1 MFSIKALTIAFI
13 FNITLSAQISKI
25 PGANDALR
33 KAGISPSE
41 ANSILLK
48 KILILITLVILNLIE
63 RDTKQ
68 GSTNR
73 NNDFNK
79 KFTNQINLENKSSI
93 NIFHLQIQMIP

>member
-1 MFSIKALTIAFI
+1 M
-13 FNITLSAQISKI
+13 
-25 PGANDALR
+25 R

-48 KILILITLVILNLIE
+48 EGIDLNNIDNSKKLIE
-63 RDTKQ
+63 RDSKQ

-79 KFTNQINLENKSSI
+79 NFTNQINLEI
-93 NIFHLQIQMIP
+93 NPQIVLHLQIQMIH